1 MSYKTLTVETD
12 SDGISLVT
20 IDLPGKSMNVWDAD
34 LIADF
39 AKWVDEFVGDDA
51 VKGAV
56 ITSGKKSG
64 FLAGADLNMLGGGGP
79 GENKGGVPSTPADQ
93 FEAAFGLNK
102 MLRKLETG
110 GQSAKDLKKGTA
122 HAKPVAAAVNGLALG
137 GGLELVLACHHRV
150 VADNPKI
157 QLGVP
162 EVQVGLLPGGG
173 GTQRLPRLAGLQ
185 NAAMLATQGKPI
197 DPNTAKAQGIIQD
210 VVPAGDVVAKAK
222 EWVKANPKAVQ
233 PWDKK
238 GFKFPGGGGAMDPRS
253 VQFFMAANAMAQRE
267 TNHNYPAVQY
277 ILSCMY
283 EGSIVPI
290 DTAIRIESK
299 YFVKLLTS
307 PQTRNMIRTLF
318 INKQSAEKGEQRPKG
333 VPASDIKTVGV
344 LGAGLMGA
352 GITHVTVKGGM
363 NVVVLDRDQ
372 EAAEKAVAYSKKI
385 LDKRVARGKLTKEAA
400 EEFLAKIKP
409 TADYNDLKD
418 VDLIIEAVFEDPDVK
433 ADVIKKTEAVIRPDV
448 IFASNTSTLPI
459 TGLARNSERPDQFIG
474 MHFFSPVEKMPLLEI
489 IPGKESGDRAL
500 ATALDYNAKIRK
512 TPIVVKDVRGFYTN
526 RVVPPYLNEAMMMV
540 KEGVKPA
547 LIDNAAKG
555 LGMPI
560 GPLALTDETKLDLGL
575 MLVRSTKKEL
585 GDAYKPTGVEDLL
598 EKMVEGLGRAGRVSG
613 GGFYEY
619 PEGGKKHIWPGLSE
633 HFPLADEQP
642 SLEDVKDRLLYAQL
656 IPAAQCYA
664 EGVISDPQSAD
675 LGAIFGWGFAPWTG
689 GPMSHIDTIG
699 LEAFVR
705 TAESLAQKYG
715 GRFNPPEEFRAM
727 AKGGKT
733 LYPKA
738 A

>member
-1 MSYKTLTVETD
+1 MTYETIKVDID
-12 SDGISLVT
+12 SDGIALVT
-20 IDLPGKSMNVWDAD
+20 IDLPGQSMNVWNQD
-34 LIADF
+34 LIRDF
-39 AKWVDEFVGDDA
+39 GAFVDDFCANDA
-51 VKGAV
+51 IKGAV
-56 ITSGKKSG
+56 ITSGKSSS
-64 FLAGADLNMLGGGGP
+64 FLAGADLRMLGEGFAA
-79 GENKGGVPSTPADQ
+79 STSTSTQEQ

-102 MLRKLETG
+102 MLRKLETSG
-110 GQSAKDLKKGTA
+110 HSAKALVKGEA

-137 GGLELVLACHHRV
+137 GGLELVLACHYRI
-150 VADNPKI
+150 VADNPKV

-197 DPNTAKAQGIIQD
+197 DPNAAKAQGIIQETAPVD
-210 VVPAGDVVAKAK
+210 ELAAKAK
-222 EWVKANPKAVQ
+222 EWVKANPKVVQ

-267 TNHNYPAVQY
+267 TNHNYPAVQH
-277 ILSCMY
+277 ILSSMY
-283 EGSIVPI
+283 EGSIVPF

-299 YFVKLLTS
+299 YFLKLLTS
-307 PQTRNMIRTLF
+307 AQTRNMIRTLF
-318 INKQSAEKGEQRPKG
+318 INKQAAEKGEQRPKD
-333 VPASDIKTVGV
+333 VPPSDIKTVGV
-344 LGAGLMGA
+344 LGAGLMGS
-352 GITHVTVKGGM
+352 GIAHVSVKGGM
-363 NVVVLDRDQ
+363 NVVILDRDL
-372 EAAEKAVAYSKKI
+372 ESAEKAIAYSRRI
-385 LDKRVARGKLTKEAA
+385 LDKRVARGKMTKEAV

-409 TADYNDLKD
+409 TSDYNDLKD
-418 VDLIIEAVFEDPDVK
+418 VDLIIEAVFEDPDIK
-433 ADVIKKTEAVIRPDV
+433 ADVIKKTEAVIRPEV

-459 TGLARNSERPDQFIG
+459 TGLARHSERPDQFIG

-489 IPGKESGDRAL
+489 IPGDETGDRAL
-500 ATALDYNAKIRK
+500 AAALDYNAKIKK

-526 RVVPPYLNEAMMMV
+526 RVVPPYLNEAMMMI

-547 LIDNAAKG
+547 LIDNAAKS

-575 MLVRSTKKEL
+575 MLVRATKKEL
-585 GDAYKPTGVEDLL
+585 GEDYKPTGVEDLL

-619 PEGGKKHIWPGLSE
+619 PEGGRKHIWPGLAE
-633 HFPLADEQP
+633 HFPIADEQP
-642 SLEDVKDRLLYAQL
+642 TLEEAKDRLLYAQL
-656 IPAAQCYA
+656 IPAATCYA
-664 EGVISDPQSAD
+664 EGVVSDPQSAD

-689 GPMSHIDTIG
+689 GPMSYIDTVG
-699 LEAFVR
+699 AEAFVR
-705 TAESLAQKYG
+705 KAESLAQKHGERFTPPDLFRDLAKSG
-715 GRFNPPEEFRAM
+715 GN
-727 AKGGKT
+727 
-733 LYPKA
+733 LYEA